1 MVLNYQLIFIIWIQF
16 QDLVRKILLIYQLK
30 LKFYFAILQLSLDQI
45 LKLTSII
52 DRKDYGGRMVLVM
65 EFKLYML
72 LFICKIPVKN
82 IDKQNLYL
90 IKVIKINAFIL
101 LFLFKSRR

>member
-30 LKFYFAILQLSLDQI
+30 FYFAIVQLSLDQI

-90 IKVIKINAFIL
+90 IKVIKINAFIF
-101 LFLFKSRR
+101 LFLFKSHY